1 VAAAVAVTLLPVED
15 RRAFVNYPGMGADYP
30 PAWFLRKADQARAI
44 MVLRTSW
51 N

>member
-1 VAAAVAVTLLPVED
+1 VKLS
-15 RRAFVNYPGMGADYP
+15 GMGADHP
-30 PAWFLRKADQARAI
+30 PAWFLRKAGQARAI

>member
-1 VAAAVAVTLLPVED
+1 
-15 RRAFVNYPGMGADYP
+15 MGADYP
-30 PAWFLRKADQARAI
+30 PAWFLRKAGHARAI

>member
-1 VAAAVAVTLLPVED
+1 MLCRRRLLLAGGWC
-15 RRAFVNYPGMGADYP
+15 RCCP
-30 PAWFLRKADQARAI
+30 PAWFLRKAGQARAI

>member
-1 VAAAVAVTLLPVED
+1 LW
-15 RRAFVNYPGMGADYP
+15 NYPGMGADYP
-30 PAWFLRKADQARAI
+30 PAWFLRKAGQARAI